1 MEPIERLKAIALE
14 AGKLVR
20 DGYDASK
27 EVTHK
32 GVVDLVTEYDV
43 RAEQFIIKQLGEYL
57 PEYTPVGEESYEGV
71 WELERAIYIDPID
84 GTTNFIHGIPHL
96 GISLG
101 VWEDGVPVMAVVY
114 NPILNELFWAEAG
127 KGAYCNDA
135 VLHVSIQEDLQQS
148 LIATGFP
155 YAKVEQ
161 GAEYHWVIDVMT
173 SLLPHIRDIR
183 RLGAAAIDL
192 CYLAQGRTDAFYEI
206 DLKPWDVAAGILI
219 VQEAGGHVSNLLGE
233 PYGFDDKGIVVSN
246 GKVHGQLLEHMKE
259 VEIIDSENFINNEI

>member
-1 MEPIERLKAIALE
+1 MEPIERLKTIAKE

-20 DGYDASK
+20 KGYHASK
-27 EVTHK
+27 TVTHK

-43 RAEQFIIKQLGEYL
+43 RTEELIVRRLKEHF
-57 PEYTPVGEESYEGV
+57 PEYALVGEETGQSSGSR
-71 WELERAIYIDPID
+71 ERVIYIDPID

-101 VWEDGVPVMAVVY
+101 VWEQGRPVMAVVY

-127 KGAYCNDA
+127 KGAYCNGEP
-135 VLHVSIQEDLQQS
+135 LRVSTRGELQQS

-161 GAEYHWVIDVMT
+161 GAEYRWVIDVLT

-206 DLKPWDVAAGILI
+206 DLKPWDVSAGVLI
-219 VQEAGGHVSNLLGE
+219 VQEAGGHVTNLAGE
-233 PYGFDDKGIVVSN
+233 PHDLADKGNVPSTGRI
-246 GKVHGQLLEHMKE
+246 HGQLLEHMRP
-259 VEIIDSENFINNEI
+259 IG

>member
-1 MEPIERLKAIALE
+1 MKMIEILKTIALE
-14 AGKLVR
+14 AGKLVQK
-20 DGYDASK
+20 GYHASK

-43 RAEQFIIKQLGEYL
+43 RVEQLIMRRIEEHL
-57 PEYTPVGEESYEGV
+57 PEYTLVGEESYRGV

-96 GISLG
+96 GISIG
-101 VWEDGVPVMAVVY
+101 VWEGAKPVMAVVY
-114 NPILNELFWAEAG
+114 NPILNELFWAESG
-127 KGAYCNDA
+127 RGAFCNGEP
-135 VLHVSIQEDLQQS
+135 LCVSPQTNLQQS

-155 YAKVEQ
+155 YAKVNR
-161 GAEYHWVIDVMT
+161 GIEYRWVIDVLA

-219 VQEAGGHVSNLLGE
+219 LQEAGGEVSNLLGE
-233 PYGFDDKGIVVSN
+233 PYRFDDKGIVASN
-246 GKVHGQLLEHMKE
+246 GRVHGQLLEHMM
-259 VEIIDSENFINNEI
+259 EIRR